1 MRPDLFAVG
10 YRRFA
15 VAEQDAAVLFS
26 CLQEARIS
34 PKNVKRYEKNGDICF
49 SCTLTAARRL
59 TDLPIPMRL
68 VEEGGLPI
76 LWRRLLR
83 RPGLL
88 CGMLLALLLTVLSSL
103 VVWDIE
109 ILGNEQLSTA
119 ALEEQLEALGVRRGT
134 RLSRID
140 EDALA
145 LALRQADPR
154 ISYAAV
160 NRKGTVLQ
168 LQIREAVV
176 PREEAVHP
184 ANLVAKSDCV
194 ITMPLIFEGECLVEA
209 GQVVRAG
216 QLLASGIV
224 ESEKH
229 GFRVTRA
236 AGQVL
241 ARTTHTY
248 TVRVPFTE
256 TVQLAT
262 GDEKRDVS
270 LFFFDFSGK
279 VFKSTGNHYDN
290 CDIIENI
297 KWVTL
302 PSGQRLPFG
311 IGVTVYRPLVA
322 QTVTRDAATARA
334 LALSRLSELLAADS
348 ADRTMLEKHLET
360 VVDAEGITLFCTVV
374 CEEDVALTVEFES
387 EDPFS

>member
-168 LQIREAVV
+168 LQIREMQ
-176 PREEAVHP
+176 RE
-184 ANLVAKSDCV
+184 
-194 ITMPLIFEGECLVEA
+194 I
-209 GQVVRAG
+209 
-216 QLLASGIV
+216 
-224 ESEKH
+224 
-229 GFRVTRA
+229 
-236 AGQVL
+236 
-241 ARTTHTY
+241 
-248 TVRVPFTE
+248 
-256 TVQLAT
+256 
-262 GDEKRDVS
+262 
-270 LFFFDFSGK
+270 K
-279 VFKSTGNHYDN
+279 VY
-290 CDIIENI
+290 
-297 KWVTL
+297 
-302 PSGQRLPFG
+302 
-311 IGVTVYRPLVA
+311 
-322 QTVTRDAATARA
+322 
-334 LALSRLSELLAADS
+334 
-348 ADRTMLEKHLET
+348 
-360 VVDAEGITLFCTVV
+360 
-374 CEEDVALTVEFES
+374 
-387 EDPFS
+387 

>member
-49 SCTLTAARRL
+49 SCTLAAARRL
-59 TDLPIPMRL
+59 TDLPIPMRP
-68 VEEGGLPI
+68 VGEGGLPI

-140 EDALA
+140 EDTLA

-194 ITMPLIFEGECLVEA
+194 ITK
-209 GQVVRAG
+209 GQSK
-216 QLLASGIV
+216 QLSGRSV
-224 ESEKH
+224 S
-229 GFRVTRA
+229 
-236 AGQVL
+236 
-241 ARTTHTY
+241 
-248 TVRVPFTE
+248 PFM
-256 TVQLAT
+256 
-262 GDEKRDVS
+262 G
-270 LFFFDFSGK
+270 
-279 VFKSTGNHYDN
+279 
-290 CDIIENI
+290 
-297 KWVTL
+297 
-302 PSGQRLPFG
+302 
-311 IGVTVYRPLVA
+311 
-322 QTVTRDAATARA
+322 
-334 LALSRLSELLAADS
+334 
-348 ADRTMLEKHLET
+348 
-360 VVDAEGITLFCTVV
+360 
-374 CEEDVALTVEFES
+374 
-387 EDPFS
+387 